1 MTPLTTGLLASEPA
15 IPGLDASIVVSP
27 RRMHFTLGVM
37 SLHRQSPT
45 DPDAPIKTLE
55 EATKVLQELKPK
67 ILTMLNG
74 ERLRVSL
81 DQMDI
86 MRPFRGDPEQAN
98 VMWVGPAESENTK
111 RLKAVGSELLHLL
124 SSYRETVIDM

>member
-1 MTPLTTGLLASEPA
+1 MTTGLLASEPA